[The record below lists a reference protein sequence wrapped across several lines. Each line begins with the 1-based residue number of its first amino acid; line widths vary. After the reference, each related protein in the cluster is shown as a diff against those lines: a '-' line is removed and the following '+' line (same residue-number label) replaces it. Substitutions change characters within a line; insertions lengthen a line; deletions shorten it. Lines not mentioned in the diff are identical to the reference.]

1 MGWIFVVIQTSRELV
16 ERDEAA
22 RLFLK
27 ADECPDLLSPT
38 SMVRASAQ
46 SARILRTG
54 PTITSQK
61 RVKDEKVY
69 KPHFSP
75 EFGGFSLER
84 VGEFR
89 LNPGSRT
96 KFANLPDFAMRWLVH
111 S

>member
-1 MGWIFVVIQTSRELV
+1 MNVRCANAQPFLCNELGPVQAILGSSQAIF
-16 ERDEAA
+16 
-22 RLFLK
+22 
-27 ADECPDLLSPT
+27 
-38 SMVRASAQ
+38 
-46 SARILRTG
+46 RTG

-75 EFGGFSLER
+75 EFGGFSLEK

-96 KFANLPDFAMRWLVH
+96 KFVNLPDFAMRWLVH